1 LSPDRQD
8 ACGTS
13 PVKTRLTS
21 VATAAVSVGKQCA
34 TVAETPQNETLLQC
48 DDMSFGKSCID
59 GSLIASFYQT
69 PFVRHVSHAERR
81 AQLNLRQIEVF
92 HAVYSVGSISGAS
105 RLLNVSQPSVSKV
118 IRHAESRLGFP
129 LFKLVKGRLMATQE
143 SHVLFREVDEL
154 HARIDTFQRTA
165 RNLKSSLA
173 GSIRMGVLP
182 SLALSITPEVVARF
196 RRRLPEVAFD
206 VSAIHHDRFRDALVS
221 RECDFVIGHHLL
233 PDPEF
238 ASIPLG
244 LGHVGA
250 LFKRGLLPS
259 SAAAISLRDLRR
271 QDVIGLAPGV
281 AIADLVSSDT
291 GPDAVRPAIVVH
303 SVYIAAGMAR
313 HGAGIALVDEFT
325 ARGFVDNELEF
336 RPLDPPVTFELKALH
351 LIEAP
356 LSRLARSF
364 LDLQR
369 LVMRESIAKAPARL
383 EDDETP

>member
-1 LSPDRQD
+1 
-8 ACGTS
+8 
-13 PVKTRLTS
+13 
-21 VATAAVSVGKQCA
+21 
-34 TVAETPQNETLLQC
+34 
-48 DDMSFGKSCID
+48 M
-59 GSLIASFYQT
+59 
-69 PFVRHVSHAERR
+69 
-81 AQLNLRQIEVF
+81 NLRQIEVF

-129 LFKLVKGRLMATQE
+129 LFKLVKGRLMATPE
-143 SHVLFREVDEL
+143 SHVLFREVDDL

-165 RNLKSSLA
+165 RNLRSSLA
-173 GSIRMGVLP
+173 GKIRMGVLP

-196 RRRLPEVAFD
+196 RRRLPGVAFD
-206 VSAIHHDRFRDALVS
+206 ISAIHHDRFRDALVS

-233 PDPEF
+233 PGPEF

-250 LFKRGLLPS
+250 LCKRGLLTSPEPTVT
-259 SAAAISLRDLRR
+259 LHDLRHK
-271 QDVIGLAPGV
+271 DVIGLAPGV
-281 AIADLVSSDT
+281 AIGDLLGIET
-291 GPDAVRPAIVVH
+291 GAEVVQPAIVVH

-325 ARGFVDNELEF
+325 ARGFVDHELEF
-336 RPLDPPVTFELKALH
+336 RLLAPPVTFELKALH
-351 LIEAP
+351 LIEQP

-369 LVMRESIAKAPARL
+369 LVMRDPISAPIPSA
-383 EDDETP
+383 EGDDEA